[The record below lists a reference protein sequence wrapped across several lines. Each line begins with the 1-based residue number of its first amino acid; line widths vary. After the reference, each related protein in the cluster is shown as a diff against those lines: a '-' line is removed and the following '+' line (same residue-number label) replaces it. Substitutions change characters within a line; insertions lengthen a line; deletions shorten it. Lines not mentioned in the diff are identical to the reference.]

1 MEWFVR
7 ALVTGVTCFAATNV
21 DDIILLMM
29 FFSQVNSGFRPRH
42 IILGQYLGFLLLLLA
57 CVPGFLGGM
66 VLPKSWIGLLGLVP
80 ILIGMKQLLTAEPA
94 EPEVQAVATSD
105 HGLSQVPLVNWL
117 HPRTYQ
123 VAAVTVANGGDNIGI
138 YIPVFASSS
147 LLTLAVIVATFLV
160 LVAVWC
166 YGAWFLASHPT
177 IAPLLSRYADR
188 AVPFVLIG
196 LGIYILIENGSYR
209 LLPVIS
215 LVSFLQ

>member
-1 MEWFVR
+1 MEWLIR

-29 FFSQVNSGFRPRH
+29 FFSQVNHSFRPRH
-42 IILGQYLGFLLLLLA
+42 IILGQYLGFMLLLLA

-66 VLPKSWIGLLGLVP
+66 VLPESWIGLLGFVP
-80 ILIGMKQLLTAEPA
+80 ILIGLKQLLTSEPE
-94 EPEVQAVATSD
+94 EPEVQTVSTSD
-105 HGLSQVPLVNWL
+105 HWLSKLPLANWL

-138 YIPVFASSS
+138 YIPVFASSN
-147 LLTLAVIVATFLV
+147 LPTLAVIVTTFLV

-166 YGAWFLASHPT
+166 YAARFLASHPT
-177 IAPLLSRYADR
+177 IAPLLNRYADR
-188 AVPFVLIG
+188 VVPFVLIG

-209 LLPVIS
+209 LLPLFAV
-215 LVSFLQ
+215 VF